1 MTSVSVKARGH
12 GRKRAGAAKK
22 RAGSASSSRAAA
34 RKPPVAD
41 PVTQYALDVSSGA
54 LVAGRAVQL
63 ACARHLR
70 DLARQ
75 GTPEFPYVFEPDRV
89 GAMLEFFDEFL
100 TLDDVDEA
108 GKPQKFKLVRWLKFG
123 LGSLVGWVQQA
134 NGQLRFQE
142 AYFET
147 GKGSTKTPAAAGF
160 GVYRLVGEN
169 RTAVEVYSLGVNG
182 DQANYLY
189 GFGKRMIDRSEELR
203 DLLDAGEYNTAWVAR
218 NSFFR
223 PLTSEGRS
231 LDNKRV
237 SLALLDEVHEYPS
250 TTIPEKMRLGIKTQ
264 VDGLVLMLTN
274 SGFDKT
280 SVCWTKHDYGIK
292 VLEQTVVDEQYFAY
306 ICQLDPCEACRLKG
320 ATQPNDGC
328 PTCDSWTDERVWPK
342 VNPAIPDLPQLVPY
356 LRGIVKQAI
365 NQPSTLARTKR
376 LIFCIWTQGHSVW
389 IPTDV
394 WDRCKVDRLE
404 AEHGGRACAAA
415 FDMSEKLD
423 LTACAIGLRVDDE
436 PGADEDVVELV
447 DVDNGQEIR
456 KTLNINFCVELSLY
470 FWLPEQTLI
479 ERVKNEHIPYD
490 VWRETGPGH
499 PQRTAHCPNPWLRV
513 TPGPVID
520 YDLIYEQF
528 TGKSDD
534 KRPVLNPIA
543 PPFKPDR
550 VGYDKHNASQF
561 ALQLRD
567 KAKYTVVEVQQ
578 GRALSESF
586 KLFEALVR
594 LGRIR
599 HNGNPVL
606 AWCVSNADPKRDR
619 YENLWLE
626 KPSATKRI
634 DGVIAAVIMLSQLV
648 LLPAKR
654 TKKRRG
660 ALVYTPSGF
669 KPLVPASSG
678 DAHP

>member
-1 MTSVSVKARGH
+1 M
-12 GRKRAGAAKK
+12 
-22 RAGSASSSRAAA
+22 
-34 RKPPVAD
+34 
-41 PVTQYALDVSSGA
+41 SSGA

-63 ACARHLR
+63 ACARHLK

-75 GTPEFPYVFEPDRV
+75 GTPAFPYVFEPARV
-89 GAMLEFFDEFL
+89 AALLEFFAEFL
-100 TLDDVDEA
+100 TLDDVDEVT
-108 GKPQKFKLVRWLKFG
+108 GQPLPFRLVRWLQFG
-123 LGSLVGWVQQA
+123 FGSLLGWVQQA

-169 RTAVEVYSLGVNG
+169 RTAVEIYSLGVNG

-203 DLLDAGEYNTAWVAR
+203 DLLDVGEYNAAWVAR

-237 SLALLDEVHEYPS
+237 FLALIDELHEHPS
-250 TTIPEKMRLGIKTQ
+250 PVIPEKMRLGIKTQ
-264 VDGLVLMLTN
+264 TDALVVMLTN

-292 VLEQTVVDEQYFAY
+292 VLEGTVVDDQYFAY
-306 ICQLDPCEACRLKG
+306 ICQLDPCETCRLKG

-328 PTCDSWTDERVWPK
+328 PTCDSWTDEGVWPK

-356 LRGIVKQAI
+356 LRGIVKQAL
-365 NQPSTLARTKR
+365 NQPSTLARIKR
-376 LIFCIWTQGHSVW
+376 LNFCIWTQGHSVW
-389 IPTDV
+389 IPSDV
-394 WDRCKVDRLE
+394 WDGCRVPVL
-404 AEHGGRACAAA
+404 AAAHGGRASAAA

-423 LTACAIGLRVDDE
+423 LTSAAVGLRVDDE
-436 PGADEDVVELV
+436 DGAAEDVVEII
-447 DVDNGQEIR
+447 DNDNGQEVR
-456 KTLNINFCVELSLY
+456 KTLNINFCVELSVY
-470 FWLPEQTLI
+470 FWLPEVTLND
-479 ERVKNEHIPYD
+479 RVKNEHIPYD
-490 VWRETGPGH
+490 VWAETCRRCGRRC
-499 PQRTAHCPNPWLRV
+499 QRTGQTFKGGCRAAVEGHDFDPWLRV

-528 TGKSDD
+528 TGKRDD
-534 KRPVLNPIA
+534 KKPVPGAIA
-543 PPFKPDR
+543 PPFAPDR
-550 VGYDKHNASQF
+550 IGYDKHNASQF

-567 KAKYTVVEVQQ
+567 KAKYTVVEVPQ

-586 KLFEALVR
+586 KLFDALAR

-599 HNGNPVL
+599 HDGNPVL
-606 AWCVSNADPKRDR
+606 AWCVSNADPKKDR
-619 YENLWLE
+619 YENVWLE
-626 KPSATKRI
+626 KPSPTKRI
-634 DGVIAAVIMLSQLV
+634 DGVIASVIMLSQLV
-648 LLPAKR
+648 LLPARRKVKR
-654 TKKRRG
+654 KG
-660 ALVYTPSGF
+660 ALVYTSSGF
-669 KPLVPASSG
+669 VPALPPTAG
-678 DAHP
+678 DDARGAQSVR

>member
-1 MTSVSVKARGH
+1 MG
-12 GRKRAGAAKK
+12 
-22 RAGSASSSRAAA
+22 
-34 RKPPVAD
+34 KPRRPIAD
-41 PVTQYALDVSSGA
+41 PVTAYARAVVSGS
-54 LVAGRAVQL
+54 LIAGRAVQL

-70 DLARQ
+70 DLERQ
-75 GTPEFPYVFEPDRV
+75 GTPEFPYLFEPPRV
-89 GAMLEFFDEFL
+89 AAMLDFFGEFL
-100 TLDDVDEA
+100 TLDDVDA
-108 GKPQKFKLVRWLKFG
+108 DGQPLPFHLVRWLTFCF
-123 LGSLVGWVQQA
+123 GSLIGWVQQA

-142 AYFET
+142 GYLET
-147 GKGSTKTPAAAGF
+147 GKGSTKTPGAAGF

-169 RTAVEVYSLGVNG
+169 RTAVEIYSLGVNG

-189 GFGKRMIDRSEELR
+189 GFAKRMIDRSEELR
-203 DLLDAGEYNTAWVAR
+203 DLLDAGEYNTAWLQR

-237 SLALLDEVHEYPS
+237 FLALIDELHEHPS
-250 TTIPEKMRLGIKTQ
+250 PVIPEKMRLGIKTQ
-264 VDGLVLMLTN
+264 VDALVVMFTN

-280 SVCWTKHDYGIK
+280 SVCWTKHEYGTK
-292 VLEQTVVDEQYFAY
+292 VLEGTVADDQYFAY
-306 ICQLDPCEACRLKG
+306 ICQLDPCEACRLNG

-328 PTCDSWTDERVWPK
+328 QACDNWADERVWPK

-356 LRGIVKQAI
+356 LRGIVKQAL
-365 NQPSTLARTKR
+365 NQPSTLARIKR
-376 LIFCIWTQGHSVW
+376 LNFCIWTQGHSVW
-389 IPTDV
+389 IPSDV
-394 WDRCKVDRLE
+394 WDGCRTAALQT
-404 AEHGGRACAAA
+404 AHGGRACAAG

-423 LTACAIGLRVDDE
+423 LTACAVGLRVDDD
-436 PGADEDVVELV
+436 PGVAEDVVELV

-456 KTLNINFCVELSLY
+456 KTLNINFCVELSVH

-479 ERVKNEHIPYD
+479 ARVKNEHIPFD
-490 VWRETGPGH
+490 IWADTCSVCHQRQVPCRARGGH
-499 PQRTAHCPNPWLRV
+499 VFRPWLRV

-520 YDLIYEQF
+520 YDLIYEEF
-528 TGKSDD
+528 TGKRDD
-534 KRPVLNPIA
+534 KKPVPDAIA

-550 VGYDKHNASQF
+550 IGYDKHNASQF

-567 KAKYTVVEVQQ
+567 KAKYTVVEVAQ

-586 KLFEALVR
+586 KLFEALTR

-648 LLPAKR
+648 LLPR
-654 TKKRRG
+654 TRTTKRRA
-660 ALVYTPSGF
+660 ALVWTPAGF
-669 KPLVPASSG
+669 QSLTTT
-678 DAHP
+678 DAEKGGAHV